1 MSRRLTAG
9 LIGTLLAAAVV
20 SCGGGSGGGPP
31 TLTWFIFN
39 EPSGAPQTV
48 AERCSEQ
55 SDGRYEI
62 KFEFLPSD
70 ADGQREQLVRRLGA
84 EDESIDL
91 IGMDVIWTGEFANAG
106 WVLEV
111 PEETEQV
118 ATEEVFD
125 SVLETATFEERLY
138 AAPIWSNTQ
147 VLWYRDDRVEQ
158 PPATWDEMIDQAEDI
173 GPEEGTIQVQA
184 DFYEGLTVW
193 ATSLIASAGTEVLTG
208 SEEIALEQGP
218 TEEALAVMGRLSR
231 SEVADPGITT
241 STEDTANTGFASG
254 GSAFMVNYPFAFPTT
269 EETAPDVAENMSA
282 AKFPAVADD
291 VESAPPLGG
300 INLGVSAFSENPDLA
315 FEAIECLVQ
324 PENQLEIASAGG
336 LPPVRED
343 LYEEPE
349 LEETYPGYADV
360 IFDSIRDA
368 QARPSEAPA
377 YQDVTLAIQ
386 RSLHPTDE
394 IDPEDP
400 TPTYEELLEAVQ
412 QAVAREGIL

>member
-1 MSRRLTAG
+1 
-9 LIGTLLAAAVV
+9 
-20 SCGGGSGGGPP
+20 
-31 TLTWFIFN
+31 
-39 EPSGAPQTV
+39 
-48 AERCSEQ
+48 
-55 SDGRYEI
+55 
-62 KFEFLPSD
+62 
-70 ADGQREQLVRRLGA
+70 
-84 EDESIDL
+84 
-91 IGMDVIWTGEFANAG
+91 
-106 WVLEV
+106 
-111 PEETEQV
+111 
-118 ATEEVFD
+118 
-125 SVLETATFEERLY
+125 
-138 AAPIWSNTQ
+138 
-147 VLWYRDDRVEQ
+147 
-158 PPATWDEMIDQAEDI
+158 
-173 GPEEGTIQVQA
+173 
-184 DFYEGLTVW
+184 
-193 ATSLIASAGTEVLTG
+193 
-208 SEEIALEQGP
+208 
-218 TEEALAVMGRLSR
+218 
-231 SEVADPGITT
+231 
-241 STEDTANTGFASG
+241 
-254 GSAFMVNYPFAFPTT
+254 MVNYPFAFPTT

-394 IDPEDP
+394 IDPENP